1 MRQTVTLAMLA
12 LLMSGCV
19 TTTPAPYG
27 NQLPATGPSQDR
39 LADDVL
45 TQLVKLYP
53 PAHVRFELQQLATD
67 GFGASLL
74 KGLRERGYAV
84 LEFDP
89 RSASSKAASTAVMA
103 AQGSSGATPVPGSQA
118 LPLRYLLDQA
128 GSPDLYRLTLM
139 IGNQSL
145 TRAYL
150 PQDGVL
156 LPAGYWAR
164 QE

>member
-1 MRQTVTLAMLA
+1 MRQIVIVAMLA

-27 NQLPATGPSQDR
+27 NQLPANGPSQDR
-39 LADDVL
+39 LADDAL

-53 PAHVRFELQQLATD
+53 PAHVRLELQQVATD
-67 GFGASLL
+67 AFGASLL
-74 KGLRERGYAV
+74 KGLRDRGYAV

-89 RSASSKAASTAVMA
+89 RGAKAASSAVMA
-103 AQGSSGATPVPGSQA
+103 AQGSSGTKPVPGSQA
-118 LPLRYLLDQA
+118 LPLRYVLDEV
-128 GSPDLYRLTLM
+128 GSPDLYRLTLK
-139 IGNQSL
+139 IGNHSL

-150 PQDGVL
+150 PKDGVL
-156 LPAGYWAR
+156 VPAGYWAS